1 MAFVLDVSNDLVDRC
16 WILSTG
22 TGYATITGALAV
34 AVAGDTILLS
44 EGYWN
49 ESVTLTQNELTLVG
63 AGIGKSVID
72 GNVSFGEYS
81 LCQMRNF
88 SVYNGTLGVN
98 SDDAIVDLVEVHG
111 NGNNGFSI
119 SHKTGL
125 DSTNILLRNIV
136 AKDCT
141 SGIQFTATT
150 YNINDVTIDG
160 YTAFQCGEGIASNF
174 SGGSNINILM
184 RNILIQDC
192 FNNSGVRITT
202 GRWEIYNS
210 IIKDCVNGVEVD
222 AVANVDLTILDSIL
236 TGSATNLKLDEN
248 AFTLTHHIRN
258 NKIHDGSSYDVDSVS
273 GTSADV
279 EYNWWGTASPAA
291 GQFNGTVDYTPYLTM
306 PSTSIYNSEL
316 LQSGVSAASVWGY
329 AQRRLTDEVLDSGN
343 LAKQTDVSGL
353 NNLTIADV
361 TSGCDTS
368 VAKVATNTTNK
379 LTDARALA
387 LDSIATVL
395 TDTNEIQGK
404 LPTNY
409 LMGSSDVNDH
419 DTDID
424 SILVDTGTTI
434 PTTLS
439 SIEGKVDTVDTVVDT
454 ILVDTNEM
462 QGKLPTNY
470 IMGSS
475 DQTDKDDDID
485 AILVDT
491 GTTLPATLTTMEG
504 KIDIV
509 DTVVDSVLVDTGTT
523 IPAQLVT
530 MESDIRGSDSDDLK
544 TISDQIDTI
553 SSEARAYI
561 SVPEPII
568 IPYGQTTLDGAILAA
583 ATTLTVDDDSVFEDD
598 GYITVDSGGDIEY
611 MHYSGKSSNVLTI
624 DAKALFGSSDVGH
637 ADAVAV
643 KQMIPHRTKLTIHD
657 AGVPKAPDSA
667 PNIAIDDMEGNAILA
682 ATAMTQEGVAVGIYY
697 YDMLITAGTT
707 PDVRELQ
714 YTVIVDTNTNEY
726 RKIVGLINKP
736 STTGEV
742 FNSNL
747 SSLRY
752 CNQDGYL
759 NGSGTFVA
767 WTDDEVGYLRD
778 SSGNRILN
786 GEVRWFLKVDEVTE
800 YAVNPPGFTRTD
812 VNGNW
817 NLMMPTGTFTVQF
830 WSTGT
835 ETVSVERTVA

>member
-1 MAFVLDVSNDLVDRC
+1 MAFKLGGSDELVPLA
-16 WILSTG
+16 WIGNTA
-22 TGYATITGALAV
+22 YASIALAM
-34 AVAGDTILLS
+34 AAAAAGDTIQLS
-44 EGYWN
+44 DGEFN
-49 ESVTLTQNELTLVG
+49 EDVTFSQLGLKLVGTGKGRTVITGSVTVPTGKYGWAIEDMTIQKVDAACVSITSAN
-63 AGIGKSVID
+63 AGNLKNVRID
-72 GNVSFGEYS
+72 GEYS
-81 LCQMRNF
+81 TGAASYGIYAVGTLDMVNFDNVEIYGCNVGVYIEGRCEINIYGLKVFSSDAEGIHIKQTSSVAGNESIVYMRNVLIHVASKGIFIEAGADVRISNMIVRECKGDSGIHMFGSSGYTIKLDCTDSIIVDGYNGIKLNENLGSFDLNVRNCGIYDNSNYDIITDF
-88 SVYNGTLGVN
+88 SV
-98 SDDAIVDLVEVHG
+98 D
-111 NGNNGFSI
+111 F
-119 SHKTGL
+119 
-125 DSTNILLRNIV
+125 
-136 AKDCT
+136 
-141 SGIQFTATT
+141 
-150 YNINDVTIDG
+150 
-160 YTAFQCGEGIASNF
+160 
-174 SGGSNINILM
+174 
-184 RNILIQDC
+184 
-192 FNNSGVRITT
+192 
-202 GRWEIYNS
+202 
-210 IIKDCVNGVEVD
+210 
-222 AVANVDLTILDSIL
+222 
-236 TGSATNLKLDEN
+236 
-248 AFTLTHHIRN
+248 
-258 NKIHDGSSYDVDSVS
+258 
-273 GTSADV
+273 
-279 EYNWWGTASPAA
+279 EYNWWGTDSPAA
-291 GQFNGTVDYTPYLTM
+291 GQFSGTVDYTPWLTM
-306 PSTSIYNSEL
+306 PTSSLYNSTL
-316 LQSGVSAASVWGY
+316 LQSTGGTTPAAVW
-329 AQRRLTDEVLDSGN
+329 AHVTRRLTDEVLDSGN
-343 LAKQTDVSGL
+343 IATQSDVSAVE
-353 NNLTIADV
+353 T
-361 TSGCDTS
+361 
-368 VAKVATNTTNK
+368 
-379 LTDARALA
+379 
-387 LDSIATVL
+387 
-395 TDTNEIQGK
+395 
-404 LPTNY
+404 
-409 LMGSSDVNDH
+409 
-419 DTDID
+419 
-424 SILVDTGTTI
+424 
-434 PTTLS
+434 
-439 SIEGKVDTVDTVVDT
+439 KVDTLDSNVDA

-504 KIDIV
+504 KIDTV

-553 SSEARAYI
+553 SSETQVHI

-682 ATAMTQEGVAVGIYY
+682 ATAMTQEGAAVGIYY

-726 RKIVGLINKP
+726 RKIVGLITKP